1 MAAILQFPSQQ
12 VQGLAYL
19 EEQLRDLLLAR
30 GADQELIDFAART
43 VSDVYQRNAQAEN
56 YDFSLALPAGIDES
70 SAEQL
75 QEGIQAGIVG
85 IRTENHAIIVRLI
98 AELVLAEVKIFQYQR
113 DDISDQ

>member
-1 MAAILQFPSQQ
+1 MATILQFPSQQ

-30 GADQELIDFAART
+30 GADQELVDFAANT
-43 VSDVYQRNAQAEN
+43 VSEVYQRNAQAEN
-56 YDFSLALPAGIDES
+56 YDFSLELPAAIDES

-75 QEGIQAGIVG
+75 QEGIQAGIAG
-85 IRTENHAIIVRLI
+85 IQAENHAIIVRLI

-113 DDISDQ
+113 EDTN

>member
-1 MAAILQFPSQQ
+1 MATILQFPSQQ

-30 GADQELIDFAART
+30 GADQELVDFAANT
-43 VSDVYQRNAQAEN
+43 VSEVYQRNAQAEN
-56 YDFSLALPAGIDES
+56 YDFSLQLPEGIDES

-75 QEGIQAGIVG
+75 QEGIQAGIAG
-85 IRTENHAIIVRLI
+85 IQAENHAIIVRLI

-113 DDISDQ
+113 DDTN

>member
-1 MAAILQFPSQQ
+1 VATILQFPSQQ

-19 EEQLRDLLLAR
+19 EDQLRDLLLAR
-30 GADQELIDFAART
+30 GADQLLIDFATRT
-43 VSDVYQRNAQAEN
+43 VSDVYQRNVQAEN
-56 YDFSLALPAGIDES
+56 YDFSLELPAGIDES

-75 QEGIQAGIVG
+75 REGIQAGIVG

-113 DDISDQ
+113 DDIN

>member
-113 DDISDQ
+113 DDISEQ